1 MRINAPVFIALL
13 AITVLTPAVHGGE
26 SFYTDR
32 IEDPDAVYLTRDEF
46 PVHADGAGDDSVSL
60 QMAIDKVAAT
70 NNGGIL
76 FIPEGTYRIGK
87 TVYVWPGIRLI
98 GYGENRPLFL
108 LGRNTPG
115 FQEGE
120 GRYMLYF
127 SGGRGRDGGPPRDGG
142 AGTFYGAISNIDIR
156 IEPGNPA
163 AVGIRFHVAQHSFVS
178 HMEFHLGSARAGLH
192 DIGNEIED
200 LRFHGGQYGII
211 TARAAPGWPILA
223 VDCTFEGQSKAAL
236 KIEQSGLAIVRPG
249 IKDVPVVA
257 EIVADQSDQL
267 WISDGIFENVSGP
280 AIIVSNGK
288 NPRTQVNL
296 ESVTCKNVPVIAK
309 FRESGREIP
318 GEGSEYFIERFSHG
332 LHIESLGL
340 HREIKTT
347 LTARELER
355 MPSAVPSD
363 IPDLPVQ
370 DTWVNVQ
377 TLGIKGDGKTDNTAA
392 LRKAIAE
399 HRTLFFPMGLYNVSN
414 TLKLRPDT
422 VLIGLHPSR
431 TVINLPDNS
440 PDFQDPGESKS
451 LIEAPKGGKNIISGI
466 GVYTGAVNA
475 SAVAIKWMAGTESM
489 VNDVRLHGGHGTRLN
504 TGGQDWRS
512 SRDTW
517 SSQPASLWVTEGG
530 GGTFKDIWTPNVF
543 AKSGMLITDTDTGG
557 RLYAM
562 SSEHHVK
569 NEVII
574 KNASN
579 WHFYALQFEEE
590 REEGPEA
597 LPLEIDNSSDITFS
611 NILFYRVVSCFVP
624 FPHAIKITGS
634 SNIRF
639 RNLHS
644 YSNSRVAFDNS
655 LYAPDFDIQVRDP
668 EYAVLDYSG
677 DAPPDAPQPGPVV
690 LASGAKVEKLADG
703 FLNIAGAAVNSR
715 GELYFTDARRLRI
728 YRWVE
733 DQLEADP
740 VREIPERP
748 MVLAFDK
755 ADNLIVVAYEGN
767 GTVLA
772 FNPEIKDSEILHL
785 SPQPA
790 EPRPG
795 KTAYLPLNRWAW
807 ISDAAFIEKETSKK
821 PFHYLSPDSTVFIPA
836 SEGFTTGATWWGIKV
851 VDLIRSFRIA
861 PAAAGRPFYI
871 SNEAESSTFAFDV
884 DPEGTLSNARL
895 FAEEG
900 GESLAVDASGNVYV
914 AAGNIY
920 VFDPSGRLIDTI
932 RTPQRPISIIFG
944 GEDRKTLFITS
955 RDSLYSVRIR

>member
-1 MRINAPVFIALL
+1 
-13 AITVLTPAVHGGE
+13 
-26 SFYTDR
+26 
-32 IEDPDAVYLTRDEF
+32 
-46 PVHADGAGDDSVSL
+46 
-60 QMAIDKVAAT
+60 
-70 NNGGIL
+70 
-76 FIPEGTYRIGK
+76 
-87 TVYVWPGIRLI
+87 
-98 GYGENRPLFL
+98 
-108 LGRNTPG
+108 
-115 FQEGE
+115 
-120 GRYMLYF
+120 
-127 SGGRGRDGGPPRDGG
+127 
-142 AGTFYGAISNIDIR
+142 
-156 IEPGNPA
+156 
-163 AVGIRFHVAQHSFVS
+163 
-178 HMEFHLGSARAGLH
+178 
-192 DIGNEIED
+192 
-200 LRFHGGQYGII
+200 
-211 TARAAPGWPILA
+211 
-223 VDCTFEGQSKAAL
+223 
-236 KIEQSGLAIVRPG
+236 
-249 IKDVPVVA
+249 VA
-257 EIVADQSDQL
+257 EIVPDQSDQL
-267 WISDGIFENVSGP
+267 WISDGSFENVSGP
-280 AIIVSNGK
+280 TIVISNAK

-309 FRESGREIP
+309 FRESGEEIP
-318 GEGSEYFIERFSHG
+318 GKGSEYFIERFSHG
-332 LHIESLGL
+332 LHIESLGGN
-340 HREIKTT
+340 REIKTT
-347 LTARELER
+347 IKTRELDR
-355 MPSAVPSD
+355 IPAAVPSD
-363 IPDLPVQ
+363 IPDLTAQ
-370 DTWVNVQ
+370 DTWVNVHD
-377 TLGIKGDGKTDNTAA
+377 LGIKGDGKTDNTAA

-414 TLKLRPDT
+414 TLKLRSDT

-440 PDFQDPGESKS
+440 PEFQDPGEPKS

-475 SAVAIKWMAGTESM
+475 RAVAIKWMAGAESM

-504 TGGQDWRS
+504 TGSRDWRS

-517 SSQPASLWVTEGG
+517 NSQPASLWVAEGG

-543 AKSGMLITDTDTGG
+543 AKSGMLITDTATSG

-569 NEVII
+569 NEIII
-574 KNASN
+574 KNSSN

-597 LPLEIDNSSDITFS
+597 LPLEIDNSSNITFS

-624 FPHAIKITGS
+624 FPYAIKITDSG
-634 SNIRF
+634 NIRF

-668 EYAVLDYSG
+668 ELAVLDYSG
-677 DAPPDAPQPGPVV
+677 NAPPPKPQSGSVV
-690 LASGAKVEKLADG
+690 MAEGSKIEKLSDG
-703 FLNIAGAAVNSR
+703 FLNIAGAAVNSK

-733 DQLEADP
+733 GQDKAEL
-740 VREIPERP
+740 VREIPEQP

-755 ADNLIVVAYEGN
+755 IDNLMVVAYEGN
-767 GTVLA
+767 GTVLV
-772 FNPEIKDSEILHL
+772 FNPEIKDSEILSL

-807 ISDAAFIEKETSKK
+807 ISDAAFIEKETVKK
-821 PFHYLSPDSTVFIPA
+821 PFHYLSPDNTVFIPA
-836 SEGFTTGATWWGIKV
+836 SEDFTTGATWWGIKLA
-851 VDLIRSFRIA
+851 DLIRSFRIA
-861 PAAAGRPFYI
+861 PAIVGRPFYV

-884 DPEGTLSNARL
+884 GPDGTLSNARL

-900 GESLAVDASGNVYV
+900 GESLAVDTYGNVYV

-920 VFDPSGRLIDTI
+920 VFDFTGRLIDTI
-932 RTPQRPISIIFG
+932 NTPQRPISIVFG
-944 GEDRKTLFITS
+944 GKDRKTLFITS